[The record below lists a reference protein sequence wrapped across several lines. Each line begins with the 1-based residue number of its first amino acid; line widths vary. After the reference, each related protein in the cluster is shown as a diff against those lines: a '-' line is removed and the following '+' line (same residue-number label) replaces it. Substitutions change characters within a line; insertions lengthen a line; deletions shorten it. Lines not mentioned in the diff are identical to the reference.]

1 MLEYREARKDDAK
14 ALLAYKKQ
22 VFDESEFLSRP
33 GSEYQVTVEEEAE
46 GIVSMTCTENALIW
60 LAIEKEEVVGC
71 LNIRPYP
78 LQREKHK
85 ASIGLS
91 VKKSCRGQGI
101 GKKLMQ
107 KAIEF
112 FEASPLHRLEL
123 TVVKDNVQAV
133 TLYKKLGFREEGIMK
148 DGIKQNQTY
157 YDILVMAMVKEDT
170 K

>member
-46 GIVSMTCTENALIW
+46 
-60 LAIEKEEVVGC
+60 
-71 LNIRPYP
+71 
-78 LQREKHK
+78 
-85 ASIGLS
+85 
-91 VKKSCRGQGI
+91 GI

>member
-1 MLEYREARKDDAK
+1 MLEYREARKDDAR

-33 GSEYQVTVEEEAE
+33 GSEYQVTVEEEAA
-46 GIVSMTCTENALIW
+46 GILNMIHTENALIW
-60 LAIEKEEVVGC
+60 LAIEKGEIVGC
-71 LNIRPYP
+71 LNVRPYS
-78 LQREKHK
+78 LMRQQHI
-85 ASIGLS
+85 ANIGVS

-112 FEASPLHRLEL
+112 FDASTLHRLEL

-133 TLYKKLGFREEGIMK
+133 TLYKTLGFREEGIMK
-148 DGIKQNQTY
+148 DSIRKDQTY
-157 YDILVMAMVKEDT
+157 YDLLVMAMVKEDA